1 MGPIPEIKRPQAR
14 KQLQIINYLSFNLYY
29 AFSGG
34 FVQMDKGGQQIYII
48 DPRKEQTKGRDV
60 LSMNIAAA
68 KAVANIVKSTLGPRG
83 MDKMLVNP
91 LGDITITNDGATI
104 LHDISIE
111 HPTAKMLVEVAKSL
125 ESSAG
130 DGTTSAVVFTGALLE
145 KAEGLIENGV
155 HPSVV
160 VKGYRLAAEKAVEIL
175 EDLAVTAGEGDR
187 DLLVKTARTSIT
199 GKASE
204 KYSRLISELCV
215 DAVLAIHEDGKAD
228 LKHII
233 LTKDI
238 GRRVEDTE
246 YVEGVVLDK
255 VALDK
260 NFSLKV
266 VNPNIALID
275 APMETEKTANKA
287 KLQISAVSDIENFLK
302 QEDAAL
308 FEMADHIIRAGAN
321 AVFCSKGMD
330 DKVAAYLQSRGIYAT
345 RRVKNDDMQHLADAT
360 GGRPV
365 RNIKEL
371 TEKELGHA
379 GLLEQDRDDD
389 QGKTYLRDCKGAK
402 SVSIVLR
409 GGTEHVVDNLERAID
424 DALRVVKCVVEDGK
438 VVAGGGASEMAVAL
452 SLRSYASSVGGR
464 EQMAITAFAE
474 ALEEI
479 PRTIARNAGLDAI
492 DTILN
497 LRAKHVENKNA
508 GLNILTGAAEDMLE
522 KGVVDPLRVKV
533 NSIKAGS
540 ETAAMV
546 LRVDSMLRAQSS
558 SMQDVKPEHMA
569 STYDGM
575 SAPGLNMRR

>member
-1 MGPIPEIKRPQAR
+1 
-14 KQLQIINYLSFNLYY
+14 
-29 AFSGG
+29 
-34 FVQMDKGGQQIYII
+34 MDKGGQQIYII

-91 LGDITITNDGATI
+91 LGDVTITNDGATI
-104 LHDISIE
+104 LHDMSIE

-130 DGTTSAVVFTGALLE
+130 DGTTSAVVFTGSLLE
-145 KAEGLIENGV
+145 KAEGLIERGV
-155 HPSVV
+155 HPTVV
-160 VKGYRLAAEKAVEIL
+160 VKGYKLAAEKAVEIL
-175 EDLAVTAGEGDR
+175 DSLAVTAGEGDR
-187 DLLVKTARTSIT
+187 ELLIKTARTSIT

-204 KYSRLISELCV
+204 KYNRLIAELCV
-215 DAVLAIHEDGKAD
+215 DAVLAIHEEGKAD
-228 LKHII
+228 LKNII
-233 LTKDI
+233 ITKDI
-238 GRRVEDTE
+238 GGLVEKTE
-246 YVEGVVLDK
+246 FVEGVVLDK

-260 NFSLKV
+260 NFSLRV

-308 FEMADHIIRAGAN
+308 FEMADYIIRAGAN

-379 GLLEQDRDDD
+379 GLLEQDRDGD

-452 SLRSYASSVGGR
+452 SLRSYASSIGGR

-497 LRAKHVENKNA
+497 LRAKHAENKNA

-558 SMQDVKPEHMA
+558 SMQDVRPEHMA
-569 STYDGM
+569 STYEGM
-575 SAPGLNMRR
+575 SAPALNMRR

>member
-1 MGPIPEIKRPQAR
+1 
-14 KQLQIINYLSFNLYY
+14 
-29 AFSGG
+29 
-34 FVQMDKGGQQIYII
+34 MDKGGQPIFII

-91 LGDITITNDGATI
+91 LGDVTITNDGATI
-104 LHDISIE
+104 LHDMSIE
-111 HPTAKMLVEVAKSL
+111 HPTAKMLVEVAQSL

-160 VKGYRLAAEKAVEIL
+160 VNGYRLAAEKAVEIL
-175 EDLAVTAGEGDR
+175 EDLAVTAGEEDR
-187 DLLVKTARTSIT
+187 ELLIKTARTSIT

-204 KYSRLISELCV
+204 KYSHLIAELCV
-215 DAVLAIHEDGKAD
+215 DAVLAIHEEGKAD

-238 GRRVEDTE
+238 GRRVEETE
-246 YVEGVVLDK
+246 YVEGVVIDK

-260 NFSLKV
+260 NFSLRI

-287 KLQISAVSDIENFLK
+287 KLQISAVSDIENYLK

-308 FEMADHIIRAGAN
+308 FEMADYIIRAGAN

-330 DKVAAYLQSRGIYAT
+330 DKIAAYLQSRGIYAT

-379 GLLEQDRDDD
+379 GLLEQDRDDE

-409 GGTEHVVDNLERAID
+409 GGTEHVVDNMERAID

-452 SLRSYASSVGGR
+452 SLRSYASSIGGR

-479 PRTIARNAGLDAI
+479 PRTIARNAGLDTI
-492 DTILN
+492 NTILN
-497 LRAKHVENKNA
+497 LRAKHAENKNA

-533 NSIKAGS
+533 NSIKAGF

-558 SMQDVKPEHMA
+558 SMQDVRPEHMA
-569 STYDGM
+569 STYEGM
-575 SAPGLNMRR
+575 SAPALNMRR

>member
-1 MGPIPEIKRPQAR
+1 
-14 KQLQIINYLSFNLYY
+14 
-29 AFSGG
+29 
-34 FVQMDKGGQQIYII
+34 MDKGGQQIYII

-91 LGDITITNDGATI
+91 LGDVIITNDGATI

-160 VKGYRLAAEKAVEIL
+160 VKGYRLASEKAVEIL

-215 DAVLAIHEDGKAD
+215 DAVLAIHEGGKAD
-228 LKHII
+228 LKNII

-308 FEMADHIIRAGAN
+308 FEMADHIIRAGAS

-497 LRAKHVENKNA
+497 LRAKHAENKNA

>member
-1 MGPIPEIKRPQAR
+1 
-14 KQLQIINYLSFNLYY
+14 
-29 AFSGG
+29 
-34 FVQMDKGGQQIYII
+34 MDKGGQPIYII
-48 DPRKEQTKGRDV
+48 DPRKEQTKGKDV

-104 LHDISIE
+104 LHDMSIE
-111 HPTAKMLVEVAKSL
+111 HPTAKMIVEVAQSL

-145 KAEGLIENGV
+145 KAEGLIERGV

-160 VKGYRLAAEKAVEIL
+160 VKGYRLAADKAIEAF
-175 EDLAVTAGEGDR
+175 ENLAVTVGEDDR
-187 DLLVKTARTSIT
+187 ELLIKTARTSIT

-204 KYSRLISELCV
+204 KYNRLIAELCV
-215 DAVLAIHEDGKAD
+215 NAVLSIQEEGKAD
-228 LKHII
+228 LKNVI

-238 GRRVEDTE
+238 GGLVEKTE
-246 YVEGVVLDK
+246 FVEGVVLDK

-260 NFSLKV
+260 NFPLKI

-275 APMETEKTANKA
+275 APMETGKTANKS
-287 KLQISAVSDIENFLK
+287 KLQISNVSDIENFVK
-302 QEDAAL
+302 QEDASL
-308 FEMADHIIRAGAN
+308 FEMADYIIRAGAN

-330 DKVAAYLQSRGIYAT
+330 DKIAAYLQSRGIYAT

-438 VVAGGGASEMAVAL
+438 VVAGGGASEMEVAL
-452 SLRSYASSVGGR
+452 SLRSYASGIGGR

-479 PRTIARNAGLDAI
+479 PRTIARNAGLDTI
-492 DTILN
+492 NTILN
-497 LRAKHVENKNA
+497 LRAKHTENKNA
-508 GLNILTGAAEDMLE
+508 GLNIHTGAAEDMLE

-540 ETAAMV
+540 EAAAMV

-558 SMQDVKPEHMA
+558 SMQDVRPEHMA

-575 SAPGLNMRR
+575 SAPALNMRR